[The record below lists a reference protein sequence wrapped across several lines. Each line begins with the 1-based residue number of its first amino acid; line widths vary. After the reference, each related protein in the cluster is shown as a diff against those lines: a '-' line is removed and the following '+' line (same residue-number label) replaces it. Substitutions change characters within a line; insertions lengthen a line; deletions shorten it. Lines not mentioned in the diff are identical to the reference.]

1 MSSAVLRAADAQ
13 QRLIADTAHQ
23 LRNPLAA
30 LQFRLDLLDDGIPD
44 NAREDYHSVTEEA
57 KRLQIILDSLLS
69 LASAETPRF
78 GGDRSEAACDAL
90 SVVADRVDFWS
101 VTARERGARLV
112 TVAAPDVDRVPVAI
126 AENDLS
132 QVLDVLIDN
141 ASRYAGP
148 HPTIEIGV
156 AVEPSHDHTP
166 VCVWVADDGPGVP
179 EELRGKLTERFF
191 RASDQVGTGLGLSIV
206 EVVAAAYGGRLVIDE
221 APAGGLRVRLWLE
234 PHVEK
239 LDDD

>member
-1 MSSAVLRAADAQ
+1 
-13 QRLIADTAHQ
+13 
-23 LRNPLAA
+23 
-30 LQFRLDLLDDGIPD
+30 
-44 NAREDYHSVTEEA
+44 
-57 KRLQIILDSLLS
+57 
-69 LASAETPRF
+69 
-78 GGDRSEAACDAL
+78 L

-101 VTARERGARLV
+101 VTARERGARLT
-112 TVAAPDVDRVPVAI
+112 TVAAPGVDRVPVAI

-156 AVEPSHDHTP
+156 ATESSQHHPQ

-179 EELRGKLTERFF
+179 AELRGKLTDRFF
-191 RASDQVGTGLGLSIV
+191 RASDQAGTGLGLSIV
-206 EVVAAAYGGRLVIDE
+206 EVVAASYGGRLAIDE

-234 PHVEK
+234 PHVETP
-239 LDDD
+239 DDD